1 MYSAFTYGSPPFYFQ
16 EHDLMLCC
24 FSLTV
29 NIVSSAVL
37 WGIKSFLCSQL
48 RFLLAG
54 GEHFTSMW

>member
-1 MYSAFTYGSPPFYFQ
+1 MYSAFTYRSPPFYFQ

-29 NIVSSAVL
+29 NIVSLAVL
-37 WGIKSFLCSQL
+37 WGIKLFLCSQL

-54 GEHFTSMW
+54 GEHFALMW